1 MRRNGLTKYDA
12 PLRIQYEWG
21 YEAFKRG
28 GRFDSKGI
36 FQEVRLNTDPNTM
49 QAREWQRGYND
60 AYYGKPMAYALD
72 QQEGR
77 SNNEFRKRS

>member
-21 YEAFKRG
+21 YEAFKKGKLRKAKRG
-28 GRFDSKGI
+28 FFIANSGMDS
-36 FQEVRLNTDPNTM
+36 NTM

>member
-1 MRRNGLTKYDA
+1 MLRNGPTKYDA
-12 PLRIQYEWG
+12 PRRIKYEWG

-28 GRFDSKGI
+28 CRFDSKGI
-36 FQEVRLNTDPNTM
+36 FQEIRLNTDPNTM